1 MAAFGL
7 YTHIRANR
15 VRSALLIAGLF
26 LLVYVLVFAG
36 ALAGEALAA
45 NAPFDVL
52 VRRALDGFVTTIPVA
67 TLAALAWIGIA
78 YFFHQKILGA
88 ITGSHDITRAD
99 APELYALLENLCIS
113 RGLRTP
119 RLAVM
124 ETDALNAY
132 ASGLN
137 EDQYA
142 VTVTRG
148 LLATLNRAEI
158 EAVLA
163 HELTHIRNRDVQ
175 LMVTAMIIAGVVSFF
190 GEMLFRWLRFAPM
203 RSSSRDNDRKGGGAA
218 LAIVVALVLAVLA
231 WVLSIAIRFSLSRSR
246 EYLADAGAVE
256 LTKNPDAMISALL
269 KISGHSDVPAAP
281 SAVMEMCI
289 DNPRTG
295 FSSLFATHPPI
306 GDRIDALVRY
316 AGGHLPSEP
325 LPVPGTEP
333 ATTDAAPEP
342 GTDAGGPWSRRWR
355 DRWNAR
361 RPTDNQPPPRKRGPW
376 G

>member
-7 YTHIRANR
+7 YSHIRANR
-15 VRSALLIAGLF
+15 VRSVFLIGGLF

-36 ALAGEALAA
+36 ALAGEALAED
-45 NAPFDVL
+45 APFDVL
-52 VRRALDGFVTTIPVA
+52 VRRALADLPSAIPAA
-67 TLAALAWIGIA
+67 TLAALAWIAIA
-78 YFFHQKILGA
+78 YFFHQKMLGT
-88 ITGSHDITRAD
+88 ITHAHDVTRAD

-124 ETDALNAY
+124 DTDALNAY
-132 ASGLN
+132 ASGLS
-137 EDQYA
+137 ESQYA

-148 LLATLNRAEI
+148 LLETLDRDEI

-175 LMVTAMIIAGVVSFF
+175 LMVTAMIIAGAISFF
-190 GEMLFRWLRFAPM
+190 GEMIFRWLRFAPM
-203 RSSSRDNDRKGGGAA
+203 RRSRASSGDDRKGGGAA
-218 LAIVVALVLAVLA
+218 IAIVVAIALAVLA
-231 WVLSIAIRFSLSRSR
+231 WALSVLIRFSLSRSR

-269 KISGHSDVPAAP
+269 KISGRSDLAAAP

-289 DNPRTG
+289 DNPRAG
-295 FSSLFATHPPI
+295 FSSLFATHPPVA
-306 GDRIDALVRY
+306 DRIDALVRH
-316 AGGHLPSEP
+316 AGGRLPAS
-325 LPVPGTEP
+325 
-333 ATTDAAPEP
+333 ATGAP
-342 GTDAGGPWSRRWR
+342 
-355 DRWNAR
+355 
-361 RPTDNQPPPRKRGPW
+361 QPPAGENDAPTHRRGPW